1 MRTIVAIGIGTGNP
15 AHLTVQAVDAMRSLD
30 VVILLDK
37 GSDTD
42 DMRALRT
49 NMLAEH
55 RSGDLP
61 EIVAI
66 EDTPRDPEL
75 ARRDYRA
82 AVAEWHERRA
92 NKISD
97 VMHEKLDDGG
107 VAGFLV
113 WGDPSLY
120 DSTLRM
126 LERVREAGQDFEVR
140 SIPGIAA
147 PMALCAA
154 FAIPANRVGEPIHI
168 TTGRK
173 LPGTAPELLR
183 NCFVML
189 DGGCAFRDVAA
200 EDTEIYWGA
209 YLGDPWEIR
218 IHGRVGDVGAEI
230 AEARERA
237 RAEHGWI
244 MDTYLLRAP

>member
-15 AHLTVQAVDAMRSLD
+15 AHLTAQSIDAMRTLD
-30 VVILLDK
+30 IVLLLDK
-37 GSDTD
+37 GSDTE

-49 NMLAEH
+49 NMLTTHCGEK
-55 RSGDLP
+55 LP
-61 EIVAI
+61 EIVTI

-75 ARRDYRA
+75 ARRDYPA

-97 VMHEKLDDGG
+97 VIGEKLDDDG

-120 DSTLRM
+120 DSTLRI
-126 LERVREAGQDFEVR
+126 LERVREAGEELEVR

-173 LPGTAPELLR
+173 LPGTAPDLLR

-189 DGGCAFRDVAA
+189 DGGCAFREVASA
-200 EDTEIYWGA
+200 DAEIYWGA
-209 YLGDPWEIR
+209 YLGDEREIL
-218 IHGRVGDVGAEI
+218 IHGRVGDVAAQI
-230 AEARERA
+230 AEVRERA

>member
-15 AHLTVQAVDAMRSLD
+15 AHLTAQAIDAIRSLD
-30 VVILLDK
+30 IVLLLDK
-37 GSDTD
+37 GTDTE
-42 DMRALRT
+42 DMRALRS
-49 NMLAEH
+49 NMLTTHGGEK
-55 RSGDLP
+55 LP
-61 EIVAI
+61 EVVTI

-82 AVAEWHERRA
+82 AVAEWHARRA

-97 VMHEKLDDGG
+97 VIHEKLDDGG

-126 LERVREAGQDFEVR
+126 LEQVREAGEEFEVR

-173 LPGTAPELLR
+173 LSETAPELLR

-189 DGGCAFRDVAA
+189 DGGCAFRDVASG
-200 EDTEIYWGA
+200 DTEIFWGA
-209 YLGDPWEIR
+209 YLGDTREIL

>member
-97 VMHEKLDDGG
+97 VIHEKLDNGG

-140 SIPGIAA
+140 SVPGIAA

-173 LPGTAPELLR
+173 LAGTAPELLR

-209 YLGDPWEIR
+209 YLGDPREIR